1 MKETI
6 SNCLIASQI
15 LTIFR
20 QSITNTILVKLLIE
34 YQIFVYLF
42 NITSFLSLSNCCF
55 LKSSPNSVS
64 LKKSSDDV

>member
-1 MKETI
+1 MNETI
-6 SNCLIASQI
+6 SNYLIASQI

-20 QSITNTILVKLLIE
+20 QTITNTILVKLFIQ
-34 YQIFVYLF
+34 YHIFVYLF

-64 LKKSSDDV
+64 LKKSLDDI